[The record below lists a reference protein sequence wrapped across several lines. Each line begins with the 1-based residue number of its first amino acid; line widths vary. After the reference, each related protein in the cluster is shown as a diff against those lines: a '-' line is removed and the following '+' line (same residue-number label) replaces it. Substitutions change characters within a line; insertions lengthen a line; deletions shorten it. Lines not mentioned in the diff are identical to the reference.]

1 MINLKK
7 PIDKP
12 AAYNVFIDLDKTILS
27 QNSGT
32 ILVKKAHSAGI
43 MRTRDLLMGLYM
55 SILYKME
62 WRDTRKIINA
72 MAMWMKGHS
81 EEEFSK
87 FAASIVQD
95 YLIDLIRPEMKEHI
109 SNHRSEG
116 GRIVMLSAALSYICD
131 PIGEYLGMDQ
141 IISSHLEVKDGLFTG
156 KPIGRLCFGVEK
168 LKSLRMYCTEHPCE
182 LSNDYYY
189 ADSISDLHVLKVV
202 GHPVCVDPDKRL
214 ANYAKRHNWQVIP

>member
-1 MINLKK
+1 MKK
-7 PIDKP
+7 SQGNS
-12 AAYNVFIDLDKTILS
+12 ASYNVFIDLDKTILS
-27 QNSGT
+27 LNSGT
-32 ILVKKAHSAGI
+32 VLVKKAHSAGI
-43 MRTRDLLMGLYM
+43 MRTRDLLNGLYL

-81 EEEFSK
+81 EDLLSE
-87 FAASIVQD
+87 FAARIVKD
-95 YLIDLIRPEMKEHI
+95 HLIDFIRQEMKEEI
-109 SNHRSEG
+109 ALHRSQG
-116 GRIVMLSAALSYICD
+116 ARIVMLSAALSYICD
-131 PIGEYLGMDQ
+131 PIGEYLKMDH

-156 KPIGRLCFGVEK
+156 RPIGRLCFGAEK
-168 LKSLRMYCTEHPCE
+168 LKSLKLYCQNNPCE

-214 ANYAKRHNWQVIP
+214 ARYAKKHHWRVIP